1 MKPGMTMERLRRI
14 GPRFRGDDSN
24 YFSNVPTT
32 ST

>member
-1 MKPGMTMERLRRI
+1 MKPGMTMERLRRM
-14 GPRFRGDDSN
+14 GPRGDDSN